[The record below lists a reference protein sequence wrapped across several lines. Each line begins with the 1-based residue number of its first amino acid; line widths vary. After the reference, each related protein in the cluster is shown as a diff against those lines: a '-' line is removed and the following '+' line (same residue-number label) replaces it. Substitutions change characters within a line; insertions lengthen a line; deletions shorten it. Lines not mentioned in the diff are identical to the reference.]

1 MTAPQCARS
10 SHRGTHQRL
19 IAGLFL
25 LTGICPRPATAQ
37 EPPDSILAID
47 SVTVSVTR
55 GPARLGQSPYAISM
69 LRGRELQLG
78 NTGLSIEEALQALP
92 GVQIQNRYNYSVGEK
107 VSIRGFGARSQFG
120 VRGLKILVDGIPAT
134 LADGQ
139 GTLDHLDVGS
149 LGRVEVL
156 RGPSSSLYGNSGGGV
171 LSFET
176 QAPPA
181 VGFRQEAKAV
191 VGEDGLFRFQS
202 TTSGTEGST
211 GYTVNVSTL
220 DYDGFRPDP
229 NTPGELY
236 GLADRVTINSQ
247 VSTPAGNGILK
258 ITANFFDLSAENP
271 GQLPQ
276 SFLDD
281 GNLQAW
287 GFNVAQKTR
296 KDVRQGQLGASWTGR
311 TGGVNSQFVGW
322 GLFRELDNPIPPR
335 VVDLDRIAWG
345 ARALFYTDA
354 TQRPGDVQWLGGFDA
369 DFQRDDRLNFD
380 NDGGDRGPLTLDQFE
395 TVRAVG
401 LFLQARVPI
410 TERVSVVG
418 ALRYDRFRFA
428 VDDDLVAAGNPDDS
442 GNRVMSAWSPSLGI
456 HARLSES
463 FSLYG
468 NLATALTT
476 PTTTELANQP
486 SGQGGFNPEL
496 DPVRSVT
503 FEVGAR
509 GVAGSRVGYEVATF
523 YTALDDELIAFEAAA
538 QEGRTFFRN
547 AGTSRYAGF
556 EAAVRTTLA
565 GGVSGRVAYTYVNAE
580 FKDFQ
585 ADGDVFDDNRIPGLA
600 PHRFDALLHIS
611 RESWYGEIRGDYVDA
626 IPVNNANSASAE
638 SYGLIELRMGLDRWS
653 LGRLALSPL
662 VGVSNLFDTEYS
674 ASVSVNAF
682 GGRFFEPG
690 PSRAFYVGLGAAF

>member
-25 LTGICPRPATAQ
+25 LTGISPQPATAQ